1 MKTVVTH
8 TAEAAG
14 GKEYPLTIT
23 RQHGLQEIETGG
35 EHIPVVDV
43 TVFESKLGT
52 SRCYTKAQPAAPPE
66 ERVAALRRIQE
77 TAAQAMT
84 DQGIW

>member
-1 MKTVVTH
+1 MKTTVTY

-23 RQHGLQEIETGG
+23 RQHGSQEIETGG
-35 EHIPVVDV
+35 EHIPVIDV

-52 SRCYTKAQPAAPPE
+52 SRCYTRAQPAAPPE
-66 ERVAALRRIQE
+66 ERAAALRRIQE
-77 TAAQAMT
+77 AAAQAMAG
-84 DQGIW
+84 QGIW